1 MMNVCFATTLTLQ
14 FLKNILDKQF
24 IIEWIFFPLVIFA
37 SRATDVSLG
46 TLRSV
51 LANKGMKKMVP
62 IIGFFEVLFWLFA
75 ISTVMKNLS
84 NFMCYL
90 GWAGG
95 YATGIYIGLSIEE
108 RLAIGTQVI
117 RVFTQEDITKLI
129 ATLVDKNYS
138 YTVLDGEGK
147 KGAVKLIFIVV
158 KRKNVKDVTEIIHR
172 FSPNAFYSIEDIK
185 RAKGLA
191 NSSLPTNSSKQS
203 FFKGLLPFSK

>member
-1 MMNVCFATTLTLQ
+1 
-14 FLKNILDKQF
+14 
-24 IIEWIFFPLVIFA
+24 
-37 SRATDVSLG
+37 
-46 TLRSV
+46 
-51 LANKGMKKMVP
+51 MVP
-62 IIGFFEVLFWLFA
+62 LIGFFEVLFWLFA

-108 RLAIGTQVI
+108 KLAIGTQVI

-129 ATLVDKNYS
+129 ASLVEKNYS
-138 YTVLDGEGK
+138 YTILDGEGK

-158 KRKNVKDVTEIIHR
+158 KRKNIENVTEIIHR
-172 FSPNAFYSIEDIK
+172 FSPQAFYSIEDIK

-191 NSSLPTNSSKQS
+191 NKALVASTSKQS

>member
-1 MMNVCFATTLTLQ
+1 
-14 FLKNILDKQF
+14 
-24 IIEWIFFPLVIFA
+24 
-37 SRATDVSLG
+37 
-46 TLRSV
+46 
-51 LANKGMKKMVP
+51 
-62 IIGFFEVLFWLFA
+62 
-75 ISTVMKNLS
+75 MKNLS

-108 RLAIGTQVI
+108 KLAIGTQVI
-117 RVFTQEDITKLI
+117 RVFTQEDIAKLI
-129 ATLVDKNYS
+129 ETLVEKNFS
-138 YTVLDGEGK
+138 YTILDGEGK

-172 FSPNAFYSIEDIK
+172 FSPQAFYSIEDIK

-191 NSSLPTNSSKQS
+191 NSASSTSVSKQS

>member
-1 MMNVCFATTLTLQ
+1 
-14 FLKNILDKQF
+14 LDKQF
-24 IIEWIFFPLVIFA
+24 FIEWIFFPLIIFA

-62 IIGFFEVLFWLFA
+62 FIGFFEVLLWLFA
-75 ISTVMKNLS
+75 ISTVMKNLN

-117 RVFTQEDITKLI
+117 RVFTQGDITKLI
-129 ATLVDKNYS
+129 ESLVEKNYS
-138 YTVLDGEGK
+138 YTILDGEGK

-172 FSPNAFYSIEDIK
+172 FSPYAFYSIEDIK

-191 NSSLPTNSSKQS
+191 NSVSTTSVSKQS

>member
-1 MMNVCFATTLTLQ
+1 M
-14 FLKNILDKQF
+14 DKQF
-24 IIEWIFFPLVIFA
+24 FIEWVIFPLVIFA

-62 IIGFFEVLFWLFA
+62 FIGFFEVLFWLFA

-117 RVFTQEDITKLI
+117 RVFTQQNMTQLIEKL
-129 ATLVDKNYS
+129 VEKNYS
-138 YTVLDGEGK
+138 YTMLDGEGK

-158 KRKNVKDVTEIIHR
+158 KRKNVKDVTEIIHQ
-172 FSPNAFYSIEDIK
+172 FSPQAFYSIEDIK
-185 RAKGLA
+185 RAKGLSNNHSA
-191 NSSLPTNSSKQS
+191 SGSTKQS
-203 FFKGLLPFSK
+203 IFKGLLPFSK

>member
-1 MMNVCFATTLTLQ
+1 
-14 FLKNILDKQF
+14 LDKQF
-24 IIEWIFFPLVIFA
+24 FIEWILFPLIIFA

-51 LANKGMKKMVP
+51 LSNKGMKKMVP
-62 IIGFFEVLFWLFA
+62 IIGFFEVLLWLFA

-95 YATGIYIGLSIEE
+95 YATGIYIGLTIEE

-117 RVFTQEDITKLI
+117 RVFTQEEIGKLI

-138 YTVLDGEGK
+138 YTILDGEGK

-172 FSPNAFYSIEDIK
+172 FSPQAFYSIEDIK
-185 RAKGLA
+185 RAKGLS
-191 NSSLPTNSSKQS
+191 NSVASTSESKQS

>member
-1 MMNVCFATTLTLQ
+1 M
-14 FLKNILDKQF
+14 DKQF
-24 IIEWIFFPLVIFA
+24 FIEWIFFPLIIFA

-51 LANKGMKKMVP
+51 LANKGMKKMGP
-62 IIGFFEVLFWLFA
+62 FIGFFEVLLWLFA

-129 ATLVDKNYS
+129 ESLVEKNYS
-138 YTVLDGEGK
+138 YTILDGEGK

-158 KRKNVKDVTEIIHR
+158 KRKNVKDVTEVIHR

-191 NSSLPTNSSKQS
+191 NSVSTTSVSKQS

>member
-1 MMNVCFATTLTLQ
+1 
-14 FLKNILDKQF
+14 LDKQF
-24 IIEWIFFPLVIFA
+24 FIEWILFPLIIFA

-62 IIGFFEVLFWLFA
+62 FIGFFEVLLWLFA

-129 ATLVDKNYS
+129 DSLVEKNYS
-138 YTVLDGEGK
+138 YTILDGEGK

-158 KRKNVKDVTEIIHR
+158 KRKNVKDVTEVIHR

-191 NSSLPTNSSKQS
+191 NSVSTTSASKQS

>member
-1 MMNVCFATTLTLQ
+1 
-14 FLKNILDKQF
+14 LDKQF
-24 IIEWIFFPLVIFA
+24 FIEWILFPLIIFA

-62 IIGFFEVLFWLFA
+62 FIGFFEVLLWLFA

-129 ATLVDKNYS
+129 DSLVEKNYS
-138 YTVLDGEGK
+138 YTILDGEGK

-158 KRKNVKDVTEIIHR
+158 KRKNVKDVTEVIHR

-191 NSSLPTNSSKQS
+191 NSASSTSVSKQS

>member
-1 MMNVCFATTLTLQ
+1 
-14 FLKNILDKQF
+14 LDKQF
-24 IIEWIFFPLVIFA
+24 FIEWIFFPLIIFA

-62 IIGFFEVLFWLFA
+62 FIGFSEVLLWLFA
-75 ISTVMKNLS
+75 ISTVMKNLN

-129 ATLVDKNYS
+129 ESLVEKNYS
-138 YTVLDGEGK
+138 YTILDGEGK

-158 KRKNVKDVTEIIHR
+158 KRKNVKDVTEVIHR

-191 NSSLPTNSSKQS
+191 NSVSTTSASKQS

>member
-1 MMNVCFATTLTLQ
+1 M
-14 FLKNILDKQF
+14 DKQF
-24 IIEWIFFPLVIFA
+24 FIEWIFFPLIIFA
-37 SRATDVSLG
+37 TRSTDVSLG

-62 IIGFFEVLFWLFA
+62 FIGFFEVLLWLFA

-129 ATLVDKNYS
+129 ESLVEKNYS
-138 YTVLDGEGK
+138 YTILDGEGK

-158 KRKNVKDVTEIIHR
+158 KRKNVKDVTEVIHR

-191 NSSLPTNSSKQS
+191 NSVSTTSVSKQS

>member
-1 MMNVCFATTLTLQ
+1 M
-14 FLKNILDKQF
+14 DKQF

-62 IIGFFEVLFWLFA
+62 FIGFFEVLFWLFA

-117 RVFTQEDITKLI
+117 RVFTQEDISKLI
-129 ATLVDKNYS
+129 ETLVQKNYS

-191 NSSLPTNSSKQS
+191 NAASVASNTKQS

>member
-1 MMNVCFATTLTLQ
+1 M
-14 FLKNILDKQF
+14 DKQF
-24 IIEWIFFPLVIFA
+24 FIEWIFFPLIIFA

-62 IIGFFEVLFWLFA
+62 FIGFFEVLLWLFA

-117 RVFTQEDITKLI
+117 RVFTQEDIAKLI
-129 ATLVDKNYS
+129 ESLVEKNYS
-138 YTVLDGEGK
+138 YTILDGEGK

-158 KRKNVKDVTEIIHR
+158 KRKNVKDVTEVIHR

-191 NSSLPTNSSKQS
+191 NSVSTTSASKQS

>member
-1 MMNVCFATTLTLQ
+1 MLCRWFATTLTLQ

-191 NSSLPTNSSKQS
+191 NSGLPAGTSKQS

>member
-1 MMNVCFATTLTLQ
+1 
-14 FLKNILDKQF
+14 LDKQF
-24 IIEWIFFPLVIFA
+24 LIEWIFFPLIIFA

-62 IIGFFEVLFWLFA
+62 FIGFFEVLFWLFA

-129 ATLVDKNYS
+129 ETLVEKNYS
-138 YTVLDGEGK
+138 YTMLDGEGK

-158 KRKNVKDVTEIIHR
+158 KRKNVKNVTEIIHR
-172 FSPNAFYSIEDIK
+172 FSPHAFYSIEDIK

-191 NSSLPTNSSKQS
+191 NASTVSSKAKQS

>member
-1 MMNVCFATTLTLQ
+1 M
-14 FLKNILDKQF
+14 DKQF
-24 IIEWIFFPLVIFA
+24 FIEWIFFPLIIFA

-62 IIGFFEVLFWLFA
+62 FIGFFEVLLWLFA
-75 ISTVMKNLS
+75 ISTVMKNLN

-129 ATLVDKNYS
+129 ESLVEKNYS
-138 YTVLDGEGK
+138 YTILDGEGK

-191 NSSLPTNSSKQS
+191 NSVSTTSVSKQS

>member
-1 MMNVCFATTLTLQ
+1 
-14 FLKNILDKQF
+14 LDKQF
-24 IIEWIFFPLVIFA
+24 FIEWIFFPLIIFA

-62 IIGFFEVLFWLFA
+62 FIGFFEVLLWLFA
-75 ISTVMKNLS
+75 ISTVMKNLN

-129 ATLVDKNYS
+129 ESLVEKNYS
-138 YTVLDGEGK
+138 YTILDGEGK

-191 NSSLPTNSSKQS
+191 NSVSTTSVSKQS

>member
-1 MMNVCFATTLTLQ
+1 M
-14 FLKNILDKQF
+14 DKTF
-24 IIEWIFFPLVIFA
+24 FIEWLLFPLIIFC
-37 SRATDVSLG
+37 SRAIDVSLG

-51 LANKGMKKMVP
+51 LASKGMKKMVP
-62 IIGFFEVLFWLFA
+62 FIGFFEVLFWLFA

-108 RLAIGTQVI
+108 KLAIGTQVI
-117 RVFTQEDITKLI
+117 RVFSQQNTNKLI
-129 ATLVDKNYS
+129 DALVESNYS
-138 YTVLDGEGK
+138 YTILDGEGK

-158 KRKNVKDVTEIIHR
+158 KRKDVKHVTDIIHQY
-172 FSPNAFYSIEDIK
+172 SPQALYSIEDVK

-191 NSSLPTNSSKQS
+191 TYNGETTPKTSG

>member
-1 MMNVCFATTLTLQ
+1 MAIALTLRFQ
-14 FLKNILDKQF
+14 YKYNLDKQF
-24 IIEWIFFPLVIFA
+24 IIEWVLFPLIIFA

-62 IIGFFEVLFWLFA
+62 FIGFFEVLFWLFA

-129 ATLVDKNYS
+129 ETLVEKNFS

-158 KRKNVKDVTEIIHR
+158 KRKNVKDVTEIIHC

-191 NSSLPTNSSKQS
+191 NGVVSTSSSKQS

>member
-1 MMNVCFATTLTLQ
+1 
-14 FLKNILDKQF
+14 LDKQF
-24 IIEWIFFPLVIFA
+24 FIEWVLFPLIIFA

-62 IIGFFEVLFWLFA
+62 FIGFFEVLLWLFA

-108 RLAIGTQVI
+108 RLAIGTQVV
-117 RVFTQEDITKLI
+117 RVFTQQDIAKLI
-129 ATLVDKNYS
+129 ETLVEKNYS
-138 YTVLDGEGK
+138 YTILDGEGK

-158 KRKNVKDVTEIIHR
+158 KRKNVRDVTEIIHR
-172 FSPNAFYSIEDIK
+172 FSPQAFYSIEDIK

-191 NSSLPTNSSKQS
+191 NSASSTSVSKQS

>member
-1 MMNVCFATTLTLQ
+1 M
-14 FLKNILDKQF
+14 DKQF
-24 IIEWIFFPLVIFA
+24 LIEWIFFPLIIFA

-62 IIGFFEVLFWLFA
+62 FIGFFEVLFWLFA

-129 ATLVDKNYS
+129 ETLVEKNYS
-138 YTVLDGEGK
+138 YTMLDGEGK

-158 KRKNVKDVTEIIHR
+158 KRKNVKNVTEIIHR
-172 FSPNAFYSIEDIK
+172 FSPHAFYSIEDIK

-191 NSSLPTNSSKQS
+191 NASTVSSKAKQS

>member
-1 MMNVCFATTLTLQ
+1 
-14 FLKNILDKQF
+14 LDKQF
-24 IIEWIFFPLVIFA
+24 FIEWVFFPLIIFA
-37 SRATDVSLG
+37 SRAIDVSLG

-62 IIGFFEVLFWLFA
+62 LIGFFEVLFWLFA

-108 RLAIGTQVI
+108 KLAIGTQVI

-129 ATLVDKNYS
+129 ASLVEKNYS
-138 YTVLDGEGK
+138 YTILDGEGK

-158 KRKNVKDVTEIIHR
+158 KRKNVKNVTEIVHR
-172 FSPNAFYSIEDIK
+172 FSPQAFYSIEDIK

-191 NSSLPTNSSKQS
+191 NKALVASTSKQS

>member
-1 MMNVCFATTLTLQ
+1 MPLNAIV
-14 FLKNILDKQF
+14 KVDKQF
-24 IIEWIFFPLVIFA
+24 IIEWIVFPLVIFA

-62 IIGFFEVLFWLFA
+62 FIGFFEVLFWLFA

-95 YATGIYIGLSIEE
+95 YSTGIYIGLSIEE

-129 ATLVDKNYS
+129 DSLVQKNYS

-172 FSPNAFYSIEDIK
+172 FSPQAFYSIEDIK

-191 NSSLPTNSSKQS
+191 NANHPASQSKQS

>member
-1 MMNVCFATTLTLQ
+1 M
-14 FLKNILDKQF
+14 DKQF
-24 IIEWIFFPLVIFA
+24 FIEWIFFPLIIFA

-62 IIGFFEVLFWLFA
+62 FIGFFEVLLWLFA

-129 ATLVDKNYS
+129 ESLVEKNYS
-138 YTVLDGEGK
+138 YTILDGEGK

-158 KRKNVKDVTEIIHR
+158 KRKNVKDVTEVIHR

-191 NSSLPTNSSKQS
+191 NSVSTTSASKQS

>member
-1 MMNVCFATTLTLQ
+1 M
-14 FLKNILDKQF
+14 DKEF
-24 IIEWIFFPLVIFA
+24 IIEWILFPLIIFA

-62 IIGFFEVLFWLFA
+62 FIGFFEVLFWLFA

-117 RVFTQEDITKLI
+117 RVFTQQDIQKLI
-129 ATLVDKNYS
+129 DSLVEKNYS
-138 YTVLDGEGK
+138 YTILDGEGK

-158 KRKNVKDVTEIIHR
+158 KRKNVTDVTAIIHR
-172 FSPNAFYSIEDIK
+172 YTPQAFYSIEDIK

-191 NSSLPTNSSKQS
+191 NAKTTANAAKQS

>member
-1 MMNVCFATTLTLQ
+1 M
-14 FLKNILDKQF
+14 DKQF
-24 IIEWIFFPLVIFA
+24 FIEWIFFPLIIFA

-62 IIGFFEVLFWLFA
+62 FIGFFEVLLWLFA

-129 ATLVDKNYS
+129 ESLVEKNYS
-138 YTVLDGEGK
+138 YTILDGEGK

-191 NSSLPTNSSKQS
+191 NSVSTTSVSKQS

>member
-1 MMNVCFATTLTLQ
+1 M
-14 FLKNILDKQF
+14 DKQF
-24 IIEWIFFPLVIFA
+24 FIEWIFFPLIIFA

-62 IIGFFEVLFWLFA
+62 FIGFFEVLLWLFA

-129 ATLVDKNYS
+129 ESLVEKNYS
-138 YTVLDGEGK
+138 YTILDGEGK

-158 KRKNVKDVTEIIHR
+158 KRKNVKDVTEVIHR

-191 NSSLPTNSSKQS
+191 NSVSTTSVSKQR

>member
-1 MMNVCFATTLTLQ
+1 
-14 FLKNILDKQF
+14 
-24 IIEWIFFPLVIFA
+24 
-37 SRATDVSLG
+37 
-46 TLRSV
+46 
-51 LANKGMKKMVP
+51 MVP
-62 IIGFFEVLFWLFA
+62 FIGFFEVLFWLFA

-117 RVFTQEDITKLI
+117 RVFTQEDISKLI
-129 ATLVDKNYS
+129 ETLVQKNYS

-158 KRKNVKDVTEIIHR
+158 KRKNVNDVTAIIHQ

-191 NSSLPTNSSKQS
+191 NTNTVSSAAKQS

>member
-1 MMNVCFATTLTLQ
+1 
-14 FLKNILDKQF
+14 LDKQF
-24 IIEWIFFPLVIFA
+24 FIEWIFFPLIIFA

-62 IIGFFEVLFWLFA
+62 FIGFFEVLLWLFA

-129 ATLVDKNYS
+129 ESLVEKNYS
-138 YTVLDGEGK
+138 YTILDGEGK

-191 NSSLPTNSSKQS
+191 NSVSTTSVSKQS

>member
-1 MMNVCFATTLTLQ
+1 
-14 FLKNILDKQF
+14 LDKQF
-24 IIEWIFFPLVIFA
+24 FTEWVLFPLIIFA

-62 IIGFFEVLFWLFA
+62 FIGFFEVLLWLFA

-95 YATGIYIGLSIEE
+95 YSTGIYIGLTIEE

-117 RVFTQEDITKLI
+117 RVFTQQDIGKLI
-129 ATLVDKNYS
+129 ESLVEKNYS

-158 KRKNVKDVTEIIHR
+158 KRKDVKFVTAIIHQ
-172 FSPNAFYSIEDIK
+172 FSPQAFYSIEDIK

-191 NSSLPTNSSKQS
+191 NSASTSNASKQS

>member
-1 MMNVCFATTLTLQ
+1 M
-14 FLKNILDKQF
+14 DKQF
-24 IIEWIFFPLVIFA
+24 FIEWIFFPLIIFA

-62 IIGFFEVLFWLFA
+62 FIGFFEVLLWLFA
-75 ISTVMKNLS
+75 ISTVMKNLN

-129 ATLVDKNYS
+129 ESLVEKNYS
-138 YTVLDGEGK
+138 YTILDGEGK

-158 KRKNVKDVTEIIHR
+158 KRKNVKDVTEVIHR

-191 NSSLPTNSSKQS
+191 NSVSTTSASKQS

>member
-1 MMNVCFATTLTLQ
+1 M
-14 FLKNILDKQF
+14 DKQF
-24 IIEWIFFPLVIFA
+24 FIEWILFPLIIFA

-62 IIGFFEVLFWLFA
+62 FIGFFEVLLWLFA

-129 ATLVDKNYS
+129 DSLVEKNYS
-138 YTVLDGEGK
+138 YTILDGEGK

-158 KRKNVKDVTEIIHR
+158 KRKNVKDVTEVIHR

-191 NSSLPTNSSKQS
+191 NSVSTTSASKQS

>member
-1 MMNVCFATTLTLQ
+1 LEKL
-14 FLKNILDKQF
+14 FL
-24 IIEWIFFPLVIFA
+24 IEWILFPLIIFA

-62 IIGFFEVLFWLFA
+62 FIGFFEVLLWLFA

-129 ATLVDKNYS
+129 ESLVEKNYS
-138 YTVLDGEGK
+138 YTILDGEGK

-158 KRKNVKDVTEIIHR
+158 KRKNVKDVTEVIHR

-191 NSSLPTNSSKQS
+191 NSVSSTSVSKQS
-203 FFKGLLPFSK
+203 FFKGLLPFNK

>member
-1 MMNVCFATTLTLQ
+1 
-14 FLKNILDKQF
+14 LDKQF
-24 IIEWIFFPLVIFA
+24 FIEWIFFPLIIFA

-62 IIGFFEVLFWLFA
+62 FIGFFEVLLWLFA

-129 ATLVDKNYS
+129 ESLVEKNYS
-138 YTVLDGEGK
+138 YTILDGEGK

-158 KRKNVKDVTEIIHR
+158 KRKNVKDVTEVIHR

-191 NSSLPTNSSKQS
+191 NSVSTTSVSKQS

>member
-1 MMNVCFATTLTLQ
+1 M
-14 FLKNILDKQF
+14 DKQF
-24 IIEWIFFPLVIFA
+24 FIEWIFFPLIIFA

-62 IIGFFEVLFWLFA
+62 FIGFFEVLLWLFA

-129 ATLVDKNYS
+129 ESLVEKNYS
-138 YTVLDGEGK
+138 YTILDGEGK

-158 KRKNVKDVTEIIHR
+158 KRKNVKDVTEVIHR

-191 NSSLPTNSSKQS
+191 NSVSTTSVSKQS

>member
-1 MMNVCFATTLTLQ
+1 M
-14 FLKNILDKQF
+14 DKQF
-24 IIEWIFFPLVIFA
+24 FIEWIFFPLIIFA

-62 IIGFFEVLFWLFA
+62 FIGFFEVLLWLFA

-129 ATLVDKNYS
+129 ESLVEKNYS
-138 YTVLDGEGK
+138 YTILDGEGK

-158 KRKNVKDVTEIIHR
+158 KRKNVKDLTEVIHR

-191 NSSLPTNSSKQS
+191 NSVSTTSVSKQS